1 MKSLG
6 ANSYRFSIAWARVI
20 PLGGKDDPVNEQGLQ
35 FYSDVIDECLRLGL
49 TPFVVSCAAT
59 GLDRALTADSLPVRL
74 SLPSLFSSREAPPS
88 HEGSSLR
95 LIRVTS

>member
-20 PLGGKDDPVNEQGLQ
+20 PLGGKDDPVNEQGIQ

-49 TPFVVSCAAT
+49 TPFVVSIS
-59 GLDRALTADSLPVRL
+59 G
-74 SLPSLFSSREAPPS
+74 
-88 HEGSSLR
+88 
-95 LIRVTS
+95 RVGIGV